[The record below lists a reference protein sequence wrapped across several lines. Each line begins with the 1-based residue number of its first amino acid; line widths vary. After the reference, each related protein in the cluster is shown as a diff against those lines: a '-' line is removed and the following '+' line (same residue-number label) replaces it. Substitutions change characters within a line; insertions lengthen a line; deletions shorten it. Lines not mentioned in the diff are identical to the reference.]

1 MQQRSFEE
9 GVEKIVAK
17 DTRYD
22 ADAYDFLRE
31 ALDFTQKSL
40 GRNEA
45 TKRREATGGTTGNA
59 PEAGHHVS
67 GQQLLA
73 GVREYALQRF
83 GPMTFMV
90 FESWGVKSTD
100 DFGEIVFNMVAEG
113 LLGKTENDSR
123 EDFKGVYNFDT
134 VFRQPFLPKSK
145 QTYPPIS
152 ESPATNG

>member
-22 ADAYDFLRE
+22 ADAYEFLRE

-40 GRNEA
+40 GRNSDKVRQREGASA
-45 TKRREATGGTTGNA
+45 TE
-59 PEAGHHVS
+59 PGHHVS

-73 GVREYALQRF
+73 GIREFAAQRY
-83 GPMTFMV
+83 GPMTLMV
-90 FESWGVKSTD
+90 FESWGVKRTD
-100 DFGEIVFNMVAEG
+100 DFGEIVFNMVSEG

-134 VFRQPFLPKSK
+134 VFRQPYLPKTK
-145 QTYPPIS
+145 QTWTPPAETS
-152 ESPATNG
+152 STES